1 MKNTSW
7 DNFFKSSMKEDLKLR
22 EEYVKEQPDQ
32 QIMRTFAGFRKDLTF
47 KEKAKLL
54 GFKKKKLQRIVVDD
68 IDSAKLKDLKK
79 LADGMGKTLRIEFV
93 PKEQAVREFM
103 DELTEESGENM
114 DEMQNQELCILL
126 DSILALLETDNVEK
140 AKEVIQNAINR
151 IDRGMTTSTKE

>member
-1 MKNTSW
+1 MPFEVFNVSDYIRKTCEENPK
-7 DNFFKSSMKEDLKLR
+7 FRDLYIKM
-22 EEYVKEQPDQ
+22 QPDEK
-32 QIMRTFAGFRKDLTF
+32 IMRTFAGFRKDLTF
-47 KEKAKLL
+47 KGKAKLL
-54 GFKKKKLQRIVVDD
+54 GFKKKKLQR
-68 IDSAKLKDLKK
+68 KDLKK

-93 PKEQAVREFM
+93 PKEQAIREFM

-126 DSILALLETDNVEK
+126 DSILALLETDNVEQ

>member
-1 MKNTSW
+1 MQNTLW
-7 DNFFKSSMKEDLKLR
+7 NDFFKSCMEDDSKLR
-22 EEYVKEQPDQ
+22 EEYVKGQPDQ
-32 QIMRTFAGFRKDLTF
+32 QIMIVFAGFQQNLTF

-54 GFKKKKLQRIVVDD
+54 GFKKKKLQRIVADD

-79 LADGMGKTLRIEFV
+79 LADGMGKMLRIEFV